1 MELQEQL
8 EELQAQGLGVA
19 AISYDTEAVLT
30 EFSEEN
36 GITFPLLSDDDSAV
50 ITEYGILNTVANE
63 AFELVGARLSDG
75 DAENLDP
82 VLAEDIE
89 KYVTVKGGI
98 DFHIGTAYPGTFIVD
113 RRARVTSRFFEE
125 FYRERNTIANI
136 MLQRGTGLT
145 PIAAVEGSTAH
156 LKFTAYPSDPY
167 VRPGSRISL
176 AVQIEPGPNMHLYAP
191 GAEEKG
197 YRVTFFSMRP
207 APYVRFGP
215 VQYPESE
222 IYHFEPLDEL
232 VPVFMSEFTL
242 LQDVLVEA
250 SAEAEE
256 ARSQLDA
263 LTLTGSLDYQ
273 ACSDTFCYNPVSIPI
288 SFTLDLREL
297 DRSGPME
304 SSPLRARRA
313 PRANTNPN

>member
-19 AISYDTEAVLT
+19 AISYDTEAVLA
-30 EFSEEN
+30 EFSEKN
-36 GITFPLLSDDDSAV
+36 GITFPLLSDDDSEV

-63 AFELVGARLSDG
+63 AFELIGARRSDG

-89 KYVTVKGGI
+89 KYVTVTGGI

-113 RRARVTSRFFEE
+113 RRARVTSRYFEE

-191 GAEEKG
+191 GAEERG
-197 YRVTFFSMRP
+197 YKTTSLNMRP
-207 APYVRFGP
+207 APYVRFRP
-215 VQYPESE
+215 VEYPESE

-232 VPVFMSEFTL
+232 VPVYMSEFTL
-242 LQDVLVEA
+242 LQDVVVEA
-250 SAEAEE
+250 SIEAEE

-273 ACSDTFCYNPVSIPI
+273 ACSDTFCFNPVSIPI

-304 SSPLRARRA
+304 SSPLRQRRS
-313 PRANTNPN
+313 RANGN